1 MALPGWAREDDRR
14 QARTVLGRAR
24 ERLTGEPPANHL
36 AREVLVGDGVGAA
49 LPGRPDLVKEGED
62 HLDDGLVNAVGV
74 GVGAELGTQDEL
86 VERAGTVEQGCDRN
100 LSGGGRH
107 ARNHRCSRRS
117 PAVSLS
123 AAATW
128 QSGCAMACAARRGW
142 QGGPMTS
149 SDRAR
154 QIVVTLAEIFCVLG
168 TLIGVGVIGTP
179 VSESA
184 GGSLSADATLLAPA
198 GPAFSIWSVIY
209 VGLAAYTVW
218 QWLPTE
224 GRSELAERTGWMV
237 AGSMVLNAVWLL
249 VTQQGW
255 VWVSVVVILALL
267 LVLVRLALEVV
278 SSDSGST
285 GAFGTWLVRAT
296 VGLYLGWV
304 SVATFANIA
313 AALVGSGVPATGGSA
328 VVWGLVGLVVAGALA
343 VTLVR
348 MPGVRWFVA
357 AAVVWGLAWLVWGRL
372 TDEPRSTVTAVA
384 AAVVALAVV
393 AAALRAQRSDA
404 RSA

>member
-24 ERLTGEPPANHL
+24 ERLTGEPPTNHL
-36 AREVLVGDGVGAA
+36 AREVLVRDGVGAA

-86 VERAGTVEQGCDRN
+86 VERAGTVEQGCDRD
-100 LSGGGRH
+100 LSRGGRH
-107 ARNHRCSRRS
+107 ARIIGLAPLTCRFVVGRCHLAER
-117 PAVSLS
+117 VCL
-123 AAATW
+123 
-128 QSGCAMACAARRGW
+128 ACAACGGW

-184 GGSLSADATLLAPA
+184 GGSLAADATLLAPA

-237 AGSMVLNAVWLL
+237 AASMVLNAVWLL

-285 GAFGTWLVRAT
+285 GTFGTWLVRAT

-372 TDEPRSTVTAVA
+372 TDEPRSTVPAVA

>member
-1 MALPGWAREDDRR
+1 
-14 QARTVLGRAR
+14 
-24 ERLTGEPPANHL
+24 
-36 AREVLVGDGVGAA
+36 
-49 LPGRPDLVKEGED
+49 
-62 HLDDGLVNAVGV
+62 
-74 GVGAELGTQDEL
+74 
-86 VERAGTVEQGCDRN
+86 
-100 LSGGGRH
+100 
-107 ARNHRCSRRS
+107 
-117 PAVSLS
+117 
-123 AAATW
+123 
-128 QSGCAMACAARRGW
+128 
-142 QGGPMTS
+142 MTS

-209 VGLAAYTVW
+209 LGLAAYTVW
-218 QWLPTE
+218 QWLP
-224 GRSELAERTGWMV
+224 GPGSSELAERTGWMV

-255 VWVSVVVILALL
+255 VWISVVVILALL

-285 GAFGTWLVRAT
+285 GPFGTWLVRAT

-313 AALVGSGVPATGGSA
+313 AALVGSGVPATGSAA